1 MPFNLTLVLSVP
13 HVHSRF
19 SLKNGKRYPDARLSR
34 YFLFFS
40 QIFSLEYFCS
50 LLVGNGNLV
59 IFFSHV
65 SKFIPFFLIFFL
77 KHRVSIFITINIFLI
92 FALTPLT
99 YNQV

>member
-50 LLVGNGNLV
+50 LLVRNGNLV

-65 SKFIPFFLIFFL
+65 SKFIP
-77 KHRVSIFITINIFLI
+77 
-92 FALTPLT
+92 
-99 YNQV
+99 

>member
-19 SLKNGKRYPDARLSR
+19 TLKNGKRYPDARLSR

-40 QIFSLEYFCS
+40 QIFFLEYFCS

-59 IFFSHV
+59 IFLVMYLNSSLDFL
-65 SKFIPFFLIFFL
+65 FFYYFF
-77 KHRVSIFITINIFLI
+77 
-92 FALTPLT
+92 
-99 YNQV
+99 